1 MSVPKECACVITN
14 SSLQSSV
21 TGFLMPDQCH
31 FPSIYSY
38 SLVVILLIKIY
49 LLNVY
54 LSIWQSICTSFYLSI
69 YLPIPFV
76 YIYTGFSKWM
86 IRRHFIPNANI
97 TPGFLHNRV
106 SLTFIIIIVEI
117 KNNCL
122 RKAGWLYHKYLFYL
136 VVYTTEMKKHE
147 ISFFLFF

>member
-1 MSVPKECACVITN
+1 MLCVCTKRVCVCNIELVCKAVWLAFSCQTIA
-14 SSLQSSV
+14 SSLP
-21 TGFLMPDQCH
+21 F
-31 FPSIYSY
+31 
-38 SLVVILLIKIY
+38 ILIAWF
-49 LLNVY
+49 
-54 LSIWQSICTSFYLSI
+54 WQSICTSFYLSI

-76 YIYTGFSKWM
+76 YIHTGFSKWM

-122 RKAGWLYHKYLFYL
+122 LKAGWLYHKYFFIWWFIRLRW
-136 VVYTTEMKKHE
+136 KKAWNL
-147 ISFFLFF
+147 IFFSKLWTRKIFGF